1 MNTPELPLFRDLGTD
16 VPYEPTWRKM
26 QALTAERDDDTP
38 DEIWFLQHP
47 PVFTIGLNGKP
58 EHVLAAGDIPVV
70 NIDRGGQVTY
80 HGPGQLV
87 VYPMVNLRR
96 RGLGVRALVEALE
109 NAVIDTLQDFGIEAR
124 SRRDAPGVYTPDGAK
139 IAALGLRVRRG
150 CSYHGLAFNV
160 NMNLEPFQ
168 RINPCGYAGMQ
179 VTQVVDLGGPGD
191 VAVVAEALKPHLL
204 RHLRY
209 NSPSL

>member
-1 MNTPELPLFRDLGTD
+1 RALPRADRQQEGAVLPVNTPELPLFRDLGTD

-47 PVFTIGLNGKP
+47 PVFTMGLNGKP

-139 IAALGLRVRRG
+139 IDRKSTRLNSSHVKI
-150 CSYHGLAFNV
+150 SYAVFRLKKKKTTTVCN
-160 NMNLEPFQ
+160 Q
-168 RINPCGYAGMQ
+168 R
-179 VTQVVDLGGPGD
+179 
-191 VAVVAEALKPHLL
+191 
-204 RHLRY
+204 
-209 NSPSL
+209 NSNID